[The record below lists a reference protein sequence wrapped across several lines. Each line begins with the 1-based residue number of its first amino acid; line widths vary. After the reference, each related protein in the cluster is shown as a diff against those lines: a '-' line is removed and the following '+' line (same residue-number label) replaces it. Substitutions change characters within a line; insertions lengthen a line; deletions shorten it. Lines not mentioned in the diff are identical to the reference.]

1 MLVDYLF
8 SILITLSALGR
19 LVEYNV
25 VVETAM
31 SYRGSKNGDGIIA
44 STAAMSQRIT
54 RIKNQ
59 THTGAA

>member
-54 RIKNQ
+54 R
-59 THTGAA
+59 T